1 MKNKEFNHNKLVY
14 KFDELAKKTQE
25 RLIED
30 YQDNNDDFNNWGSY
44 DIIDQLEEDLK
55 EDGFYNAKIYYTGF
69 CSQGDG
75 AMFEYS
81 GIDLDQFLNDEQKK
95 EFDIL
100 LKYKDSIR
108 LICKQ
113 DGRYYHELSITK
125 DEELEEYYIIF
136 ESEEEQKKANEQF
149 EKFVEVLE
157 AWRLTKCKEIYKN
170 LEEEANYF
178 ESEDYAISRLNDELY
193 NKVGDISEDDINK
206 SEGSLRIDFDLSI
219 TGKSN
224 EEITA
229 IECELLARFGKTE
242 STAVYDHANS
252 ILTKEWKFN
261 SLTKEDV
268 DVIQHL

>member
-69 CSQGDG
+69 YSQGEG

-81 GIDLDQFLNDEQKK
+81 GIDLDKFLNDEKKK

-100 LKYKDSIR
+100 LKYNDSIR

-113 DGRYYHELSITK
+113 EGIYCHEYSINK
-125 DEELEEYYIIF
+125 DEEIEEYYIIF

-149 EKFVEVLE
+149 EKFIELLE
-157 AWRLTKCKEIYKN
+157 SWRYSKCKEIYKSI
-170 LEEEANYF
+170 EEEADYF
-178 ESEDYAISRLNDELY
+178 KSEDYAKGRLGDELY
-193 NKVGDISEDDINK
+193 CEDGGFSEDDINK
-206 SEGSLRIDFDLSI
+206 SEGSLKIDFDLSI
-219 TGKSN
+219 TGKAN

-229 IECELLARFGKTE
+229 IECEFLKRFSKTE

-252 ILTKEWKFN
+252 ILTKEWKFY
-261 SLTKEDV
+261 SLTKEDI
-268 DVIQHL
+268 DFIQHL